1 MRAARHRL
9 FAAWAIALTVLSAP
23 ARAEDSDAAAPVV
36 SQFDAVGAL
45 VRDSADIQSHYKICP
60 ADIAKTA
67 RPLWKGLWSSSDWSQ
82 KRCDRDLE
90 ACHRECTEWRNENA
104 CFALARTFEDA
115 KPAVSPHLA
124 QMLFAE
130 ACALGSRGGCTNRAS
145 GIRNGQYEGDPMQAS
160 APEALSSCYFRTF
173 SISCG
178 DGDAW
183 GCTMLGQSYQ
193 IGEGVRRNAA
203 EARRH
208 YLQSCE
214 INADFSACDYAKSLM
229 QDLDSKA
236 E

>member
-1 MRAARHRL
+1 MFLASPA
-9 FAAWAIALTVLSAP
+9 
-23 ARAEDSDAAAPVV
+23 ARAEGDDAAPVV
-36 SQFDAVGAL
+36 SSFDVVGAQ
-45 VRDSADIQSHYKICP
+45 VRGSAEIQSHYKVCP

-67 RPLWKGLWSSSDWSQ
+67 RPLWKGVWASSDWSE
-82 KRCDRDLE
+82 KRCERDLD
-90 ACHRECTEWRNENA
+90 ACHRDCMEWRNEKA
-104 CFALARTFEDA
+104 CFALGRAFEEA
-115 KPAVSPHLA
+115 KPAVSPHLS

-145 GIRNGQYEGDPMQAS
+145 GIRNGQYDGDPMGEAP
-160 APEALSSCYFRTF
+160 PEALSSCYFRTF

-193 IGEGVRRNAA
+193 IGEGVGQNAS

-214 INADFSACDYAKSLM
+214 INPDFAACDFAKSLM
-229 QDLDSKA
+229 QDLDSK
-236 E
+236 EQ

>member
-1 MRAARHRL
+1 MAARHCL
-9 FAAWAIALTVLSAP
+9 LAAWAIVVMLASPA
-23 ARAEDSDAAAPVV
+23 ARAEGDDAAPPVV
-36 SQFDAVGAL
+36 SSYDAVGAL
-45 VRDSADIQSHYKICP
+45 VRDSQEIQSHYKVCP

-67 RPLWKGLWSSSDWSQ
+67 RPLWKGVWASADWSEE
-82 KRCDRDLE
+82 RCGRDLD
-90 ACHRECTEWRNENA
+90 ACHRDCLEWRNENA
-104 CFALARTFEDA
+104 CFALGRVFEDA

-145 GIRNGQYEGDPMQAS
+145 GIRNGQYDGDPMGEAT
-160 APEALSSCYFRTF
+160 PEALSSCYFRTF

-193 IGEGVRRNAA
+193 IGEGVGRDAGA
-203 EARRH
+203 ARRH

-214 INADFSACDYAKSLM
+214 INPDFAACDFAKSLM
-229 QDLDSKA
+229 QDLDSK
-236 E
+236 ER